1 MKNKILILSILFL
14 TVYQKSFTQ
23 EIANDSIALL
33 YLQKAEFNILG
44 VGVNYEIPIS
54 KDFSLD
60 SGVGFSGGA
69 QIINDKINFQKNFFE
84 PSLYF
89 KSELKYYYN
98 RYIRVAKKL
107 PTRNGEGSYFA
118 IQNKFLS
125 QSLFDSSSRL
135 SNITLFELHWG
146 IQRNLYKNFLF
157 NFHIGIGK
165 SYDFTTRG
173 NSNYTSLGVKVSY
186 LFAAKNKL

>member
-1 MKNKILILSILFL
+1 MKNKILILSIFFL

-23 EIANDSIALL
+23 EIANDSTALL
-33 YLQKAEFNILG
+33 YLQKAEINILG

-54 KDFSLD
+54 KVFSLD

-69 QIINDKINFQKNFFE
+69 QIINDKINFQKIFFA

-118 IQNKFLS
+118 FQNKFLS

-135 SNITLFELHWG
+135 SNITLLELHWG

>member
-1 MKNKILILSILFL
+1 MKNKILILSIFFL

-23 EIANDSIALL
+23 EIANDSTALL
-33 YLQKAEFNILG
+33 YLQKAEINLLG
-44 VGVNYEIPIS
+44 FGVNYEIPVS
-54 KDFSLD
+54 NVFSLD

-69 QIINDKINFQKNFFE
+69 QIINDKINFQKNFFA

-118 IQNKFLS
+118 FQNKFLS

-157 NFHIGIGK
+157 NFHIGIGR

-173 NSNYTSLGVKVSY
+173 NSNYTSLGIKVSY
-186 LFAAKNKL
+186 LFKAKK

>member
-33 YLQKAEFNILG
+33 YLQKAEINILG

-54 KDFSLD
+54 KVFSLD

-69 QIINDKINFQKNFFE
+69 QIINNKINFQKNFFE

-107 PTRNGEGSYFA
+107 PTRNGEGSYFGF
-118 IQNKFLS
+118 QNKFLS
-125 QSLFDSSSRL
+125 QF
-135 SNITLFELHWG
+135 I
-146 IQRNLYKNFLF
+146 
-157 NFHIGIGK
+157 
-165 SYDFTTRG
+165 
-173 NSNYTSLGVKVSY
+173 
-186 LFAAKNKL
+186 

>member
-69 QIINDKINFQKNFFE
+69 QIIKLIFKKIFLNLLFI
-84 PSLYF
+84 L
-89 KSELKYYYN
+89 N
-98 RYIRVAKKL
+98 R
-107 PTRNGEGSYFA
+107 N
-118 IQNKFLS
+118 
-125 QSLFDSSSRL
+125 
-135 SNITLFELHWG
+135 
-146 IQRNLYKNFLF
+146 
-157 NFHIGIGK
+157 
-165 SYDFTTRG
+165 
-173 NSNYTSLGVKVSY
+173 
-186 LFAAKNKL
+186 